1 MLHYRERRGSSVMI
15 SKEATRGSRAD
26 RYLTPKEQQFVQ
38 EYAVDLNG
46 TQAAIRAGYSPK
58 TARSIASETLQRP
71 AVKAATK
78 KALCANQERLQML
91 TAMAF
96 ADPRDA
102 IKWDPELGLMV
113 TPDPNIIQSVRLVT
127 RTDPK
132 TGRTRRIV
140 SVKFVNRA
148 RAIRELGRRLGA
160 F

>member
-1 MLHYRERRGSSVMI
+1 MI
-15 SKEATRGSRAD
+15 SNDAIHGSRAD
-26 RYLTPKEQQFVQ
+26 RMLTPKEQRFVQ

-71 AVKAATK
+71 AVKAATQ

-96 ADPRDA
+96 YDPRDA
-102 IKWDPELGLMV
+102 IKFDPELGLVV
-113 TPDPNIIQSVRLVT
+113 TPDPNIIQSVRRVT
-127 RTDPK
+127 RRDPK
-132 TGRTRRIV
+132 TGLTRRIV
-140 SVKFVNRA
+140 SVKFVDRLRA
-148 RAIRELGRRLGA
+148 LRELGRRLGY

>member
-1 MLHYRERRGSSVMI
+1 MI
-15 SKEATRGSRAD
+15 SKDAIQDPRAD
-26 RYLTPKEQQFVQ
+26 RMLTPKEQRFVK
-38 EYAVDLNG
+38 EYAIDLNG

-71 AVKAATK
+71 AVKAATQ
-78 KALCANQERLQML
+78 KALRANEPRLQML

-102 IKWDPELGLMV
+102 IKWDPELGLVV
-113 TPDPNIIQSVRLVT
+113 TPDPNIIQSVRRVT

-140 SVKFVNRA
+140 SVKFVNRL
-148 RAIRELGRRLGA
+148 RALRELGRRLGY